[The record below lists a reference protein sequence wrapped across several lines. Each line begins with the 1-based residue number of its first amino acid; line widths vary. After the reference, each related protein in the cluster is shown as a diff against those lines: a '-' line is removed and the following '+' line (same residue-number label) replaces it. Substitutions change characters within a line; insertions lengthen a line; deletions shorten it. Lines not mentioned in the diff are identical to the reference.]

1 MENAGT
7 GRGQTT
13 PESAHQHSFRTAAS
27 IFVCNTGEA
36 AESPPVAVEDKIFV
50 AVPEELK
57 HGKSNLLWALQNL
70 ARDASRS
77 RIVIAHVHVP
87 AQMITSKYLNQER
100 RPFSASK

>member
-1 MENAGT
+1 MENAGI

-13 PESAHQHSFRTAAS
+13 PESAHQHSSRTAAS
-27 IFVCNTGEA
+27 KFACNTGEA
-36 AESPPVAVEDKIFV
+36 AESQPVAVEDKIFV

-57 HGKSNLLWALQNL
+57 HGKSNLVWALQNL

-87 AQMITSKYLNQER
+87 AQMITSKYLN
-100 RPFSASK
+100 